1 MNNSIHGDWQAMHDE
16 QRLEEQAVSKAA
28 EMQMSSQ
35 LDQAD
40 KIEVDVQTDLW
51 KLIQGQAD
59 GVSFSGKGLVVQK
72 DIRLEELV
80 LQTDKVD
87 INLFSA
93 LFGEIELNKPVKS
106 IARVVLKEAD
116 INRALTS
123 NYIRSKIPTFDLNVD
138 GEIVSLKPQEIQI
151 FLPGDG
157 KIKCN
162 GTVSIHEKGN
172 TNQLSFTAMVRPRTQ
187 TQPIILESF
196 TCTEGDGISLEIVTA
211 LIQKVK
217 ELVNLPYIKLDGM
230 ALQIKNMEVQKE
242 SIKTWVETYIKQIPT
257 M

>member
-1 MNNSIHGDWQAMHDE
+1 MQNE

-28 EMQMSSQ
+28 EMQLSSQ
-35 LDQAD
+35 LDQAE
-40 KIEVDVQTDLW
+40 KINVDVQTDLW
-51 KLIQGQAD
+51 KIIQGQAD

-80 LQTDKVD
+80 LQTDKID

-93 LFGEIELNKPVKS
+93 IFGEIELNKPVKS

-123 NYIRSKIPTFDLNVD
+123 NYIRSQMPTFDLNVD
-138 GEIVSLKPQEIQI
+138 GEIVTLKPLEIQM
-151 FLPGDG
+151 FLPDEG
-157 KIKCN
+157 KIKFN
-162 GTVSIHEKGN
+162 GTVSIHQKAN
-172 TNQLSFTAMVRPRTQ
+172 TNELSFTALVRPRTP
-187 TQPIILESF
+187 TQPIMLESF

-211 LIQKVK
+211 LIQKIK
-217 ELVNLPYIKLDGM
+217 ELVNLPYIKLDAM

-242 SIKTWVETYIKQIPT
+242 TIKTWVEAYIKQIPT

>member
-1 MNNSIHGDWQAMHDE
+1 MQDE

-28 EMQMSSQ
+28 EMQLSSQ
-35 LDQAD
+35 LDEAE
-40 KIEVDVQTDLW
+40 KINVDVQTDLW

-72 DIRLEELV
+72 DVRIEELV
-80 LQTDKVD
+80 LQTDKID

-93 LFGEIELNKPVKS
+93 IFGEIELNKPVKS
-106 IARVVLKEAD
+106 IVRVVLKEAD

-123 NYIRSKIPTFDLNVD
+123 NYIRSQMPTFDLNVD
-138 GEIVSLKPQEIQI
+138 GEIVTLKPQEIQM

-157 KIKCN
+157 KIKFN

-172 TNQLSFTAMVRPRTQ
+172 TNQLSFIALIRPRTQ
-187 TQPIILESF
+187 TQPIMLESF
-196 TCTEGDGISLEIVTA
+196 TCTQGNGISLEIVTA
-211 LIQKVK
+211 LIQKIK
-217 ELVNLPYIKLDGM
+217 EVVNLPYIKLDGM
-230 ALQIKNMEVQKE
+230 ALQIKNMQVQKE
-242 SIKTWVETYIKQIPT
+242 SIKTVVETYIKQIPT

>member
-1 MNNSIHGDWQAMHDE
+1 MQDE

-35 LDQAD
+35 LDQAE
-40 KIEVDVQTDLW
+40 KINVDVQTDLW

-93 LFGEIELNKPVKS
+93 LFGEIELNKPVKT

-116 INRALTS
+116 INRAMTS
-123 NYIRSKIPTFDLNVD
+123 NYVRSKMPTFDLNVD
-138 GEIVSLKPQEIQI
+138 GEIVSFKPQQIQI
-151 FLPGDG
+151 YLPEDG

-162 GTVSIHEKGN
+162 GTVLIHEKGN
-172 TNQLSFTAMVRPRTQ
+172 SRSLSFTAMVRPRTQ
-187 TQPIILESF
+187 TQPVIFESF
-196 TCTEGDGISLEIVTA
+196 KWTEGDGISIETMTA
-211 LIQKVK
+211 LLQKVK
-217 ELVNLPYIKLDGM
+217 ELMNLPYIQYDGM
-230 ALQIKNMEVQKE
+230 AFQIKKMEVQKE
-242 SIKTWVETYIKQIPT
+242 SINTLVEAYIKQIPT

>member
-1 MNNSIHGDWQAMHDE
+1 MQDE

-35 LDQAD
+35 LDQAE
-40 KIEVDVQTDLW
+40 KINVDVQTDLW

-93 LFGEIELNKPVKS
+93 LFGEIELNQPVKT

-116 INRALTS
+116 INRAMTS

-138 GEIVSLKPQEIQI
+138 GEIVSLKLQQIQI
-151 FLPGDG
+151 FLPEDG
-157 KIKCN
+157 KIKFN

-172 TNQLSFTAMVRPRTQ
+172 TNQLSFTALVRPRTQ
-187 TQPIILESF
+187 TQPIMLESF
-196 TCTEGDGISLEIVTA
+196 NCTQGDGISLEIVTA

-217 ELVNLPYIKLDGM
+217 EIVNLPYIQYDGM
-230 ALQIKNMEVQKE
+230 AFQIKKMEVQKE
-242 SIKTWVETYIKQIPT
+242 SIKTLVEAYIKQIPT

>member
-1 MNNSIHGDWQAMHDE
+1 MQDE

-28 EMQMSSQ
+28 EMQLSSQ
-35 LDQAD
+35 LDQAE
-40 KIEVDVQTDLW
+40 KINVDVQTDLW

-93 LFGEIELNKPVKS
+93 LFGEIELNQPVKS

-138 GEIVSLKPQEIQI
+138 GEIVSLKPQQIQI

-162 GTVSIHEKGN
+162 GTVLIQEKGN
-172 TNQLSFTAMVRPRTQ
+172 TRSLSFTAMIRPRTQ
-187 TQPIILESF
+187 TQPVIFESF
-196 TCTEGDGISLEIVTA
+196 NCIQGDGISLEIMAA
-211 LIQKVK
+211 LINKVK
-217 ELVNLPYIKLDGM
+217 ELMNLPYIQFDSM